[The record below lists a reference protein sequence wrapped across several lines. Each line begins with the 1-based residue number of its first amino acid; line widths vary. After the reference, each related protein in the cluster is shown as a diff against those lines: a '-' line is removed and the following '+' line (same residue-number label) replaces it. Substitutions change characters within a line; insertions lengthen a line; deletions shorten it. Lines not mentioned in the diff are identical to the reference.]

1 MEIIKNIG
9 SNIKKIFKGKQNKK
23 AILIFSLGAI
33 GIILILLSEI
43 LPEKDSENKT
53 AESLFVSEISQK
65 EKILEQRISEAVS
78 KINGAGKTHVTIT
91 FESSEEYI
99 FAENFSENS
108 SENEAEI
115 ESELVIIEGE
125 KGDLPVTIK
134 TNEAK
139 IRGVLI
145 ICEGGKNPLVKEKII
160 EGVCALLDIPSNKV
174 SVAEMAE

>member
-1 MEIIKNIG
+1 MEILKNTAEKIG
-9 SNIKKIFKGKQNKK
+9 NLFREKQNKK
-23 AILIFSLGAI
+23 AIFISALGII
-33 GIILILLSEI
+33 GIIFILLSEI
-43 LPEKDSENKT
+43 FPAEESENKSP
-53 AESLFVSEISQK
+53 ESAFVSEISQR
-65 EKILEQRISEAVS
+65 EQILEQRIAEAVS

-91 FESSEEYI
+91 FDSSEEYI

-108 SENEAEI
+108 A
-115 ESELVIIEGE
+115 ESETEKESEFVIIKGE

-160 EGVCALLDIPSNKV
+160 EGVCALLGIPSNKV